1 LQIIIINIMKFKIN
15 FDKKFYIRLF
25 WTLFALPFVTLFVI
39 LLLISQEVFG
49 PIPSFEQL
57 ENPQNN
63 LASVVYAEDG
73 EQLGRYYFQDRSY
86 VDFKEISSEI
96 VNALIATEDIRFY
109 EHSGIDA
116 RGLARV
122 FFKTLILGEDSGG
135 GSTIT
140 QQLAKNLFP
149 RDTTVYGS
157 RIAYTTN
164 LVLAKFKEW
173 ITAAKLERNYTKK
186 EILVMYLNTVPF
198 GGMIYG
204 IKSASRTYFNTPPDS
219 LKLEEAATLVGML
232 KAPTKFNAVRN
243 PRQSVERR
251 NVVLSQM
258 DKYNYITHSNY
269 DSLSSLPLEVD
280 YTRED
285 HNEGPAPYFREH
297 LRTLLTEEKPVKSEY
312 SSPENYKKD
321 STKWANEPLYG
332 WCNKNTKP
340 DGSNYDIYRDG
351 LQIHTTINSKLQK
364 YAEQSLKEHLGE
376 NLQEEFFE
384 HLKDKKNAPF
394 SKNLEEKQIDNIID
408 RAMRNTDRYRSLKR
422 RGISEDSIQSS
433 FEESREME
441 VFSWDGVKDTV
452 MSPRDSIWYHKKFLR
467 AGFMSMNPNNGHVKA
482 YVGGPNYRY
491 FKYDHV
497 TQGARQIG
505 STIKPF
511 LYTLAMQE
519 GYSPCHKVPNVPS
532 TFYVNDSTWTPKNSG
547 PSDKDGEMVTL
558 KWGLIH
564 SVNYISAWLIKQFN
578 PRAVI
583 NVMRKMGI
591 ERPIDPVP
599 SIFLGTSDISLNEMV
614 GAYST
619 YANKGVYIKPRL
631 VTRIEDRNGNL
642 LATFNPRE
650 SEAISEQTAY
660 LMINLL
666 KGVVEDGT
674 GIRVR
679 YRYELMNPIAGKTGT
694 TQNQSDGWFMGVTP
708 NLVSGV
714 WVGGENR
721 SIHFDDITRGQGAN
735 MALPIW
741 AEYIKKAYEDSTL
754 TSLVSKQDTFERPTN
769 FNYNLDCDDIDA
781 GEPKDRIEDDFF

>member
-1 LQIIIINIMKFKIN
+1 MKFKIN
-15 FDKKFYIRLF
+15 YNKKFYIRLF
-25 WTLFALPFVTLFVI
+25 WTLVALPFVTLAIIFF
-39 LLLISQEVFG
+39 LISQGVFG
-49 PIPSFEQL
+49 EMPTFEQL

-63 LASVVYAEDG
+63 LASLVYSEDG
-73 EQLGRYYFQDRSY
+73 EQLGKYYIQNRSY
-86 VDFKEISSEI
+86 VGFKEISSNI

-122 FFKTLILGEDSGG
+122 FFKTILLGKSSGG

-149 RDTTVYGS
+149 RDTTVYNS
-157 RIAYTTN
+157 RIAYATN

-198 GGMIYG
+198 GGMTYG
-204 IKSASRTYFNTPPDS
+204 LKSASRTYFNTHPDS
-219 LKLEEAATLVGML
+219 LKLEESATLVGML
-232 KAPTKFNAVRN
+232 KAPTRYSPVLN
-243 PRQSVERR
+243 PEQARERR

-258 DKYNYITHSNY
+258 EKYNYINHSQY
-269 DSLSSLPLEVD
+269 DSLSSLPLEID
-280 YTRED
+280 YTRQD
-285 HNEGPAPYFREH
+285 HNEGPARYFREH
-297 LRTLLTEEKPVKSEY
+297 LRMLLTEEKPIRSEY
-312 SSPENYKKD
+312 SNPDNYKDD
-321 STKWANEPLYG
+321 STKWANNPLYG
-332 WCNKNTKP
+332 WCNKHTKP
-340 DGSNYDIYRDG
+340 DGSHYDLYRDG
-351 LQIHTTINSKLQK
+351 LRIHTTIHSKLQN
-364 YAEQSLKEHLGE
+364 YAEKAMREHLGE
-376 NLQEEFFE
+376 DLQPIFMENKEDQK
-384 HLKDKKNAPF
+384 LAPF
-394 SKNLEEKQIDNIID
+394 SEDLKKKQVDKIID
-408 RAMRNTDRYRSLKR
+408 RAMRNTHRYKTLKQK
-422 RGISEDSIQSS
+422 GVSEDSIRKN
-433 FEESREME
+433 FNKSREME

-452 MSPRDSIWYHKKFLR
+452 MSPMDSIWYHKHFLR
-467 AGFMSMNPNNGHVKA
+467 AGFMSMNPKNGQVKA
-482 YVGGPNYRY
+482 YVGGPDYRY

-519 GYSPCHKVPNVPS
+519 GYSPCHKVPNVPR
-532 TFYVNDSTWTPKNSG
+532 TFYINDSTWTPKNSG
-547 PSDKDGEMVTL
+547 PSDMDGEMVTL
-558 KWGLIH
+558 KWGLTR

-578 PRAVI
+578 PQSVV

-591 ERPIDPVP
+591 ESHIDPVP
-599 SIFLGTSDISLNEMV
+599 SIFLGTSDISLYEMV

-619 YANKGVYIKPRL
+619 FANKGVYTEPSF

-642 LATFNPRE
+642 LATFNPQE

-666 KGVVEDGT
+666 QGVVQDGT

-679 YRYELMNPIAGKTGT
+679 YKYELMNPIAGKTGT
-694 TQNQSDGWFMGVTP
+694 TQNQSDGWFMGATP
-708 NLVSGV
+708 NLVSGA

-721 SIHFDDITRGQGAN
+721 SIHFNTIGLGQGAN

-741 AEYIKKAYEDSTL
+741 AKYMTKVYNDSTL
-754 TSLVSKQDTFERPTN
+754 TNLVSKQDTFERPTD
-769 FNYNLDCDDIDA
+769 FNYNLDCEDVGTGD
-781 GEPKDRIEDDFF
+781 PKDRIDDEFF